1 MDVFNPLQYVF
12 QELLMYVCMYACMH
26 VSICLSVHL
35 YVCLDIS
42 RNFTV
47 RLNSKFFTKIL
58 SAKNKGL
65 LNCAEL
71 AVDSRDLVKL
81 AHTVPAQAFV

>member
-1 MDVFNPLQYVF
+1 
-12 QELLMYVCMYACMH
+12 MYVCMH
-26 VSICLSVHL
+26 VSICLLVYL
-35 YVCLDIS
+35 YVCVDIS

-47 RLNSKFFTKIL
+47 RLNSKFPTKIP
-58 SAKNKGL
+58 SAKKKGL

-81 AHTVPAQAFV
+81 AHTVPAQVFV